1 MEEDRRVTPGGW
13 GRGASSGAPRDRRKT
28 GPVLWALLLFLLAP
42 ARAEAPLVIAAA
54 SSLGP
59 PLRELAE
66 RYRAEQGVPVKVVLG
81 SSGKLFA
88 QVQKGAPYAL
98 YLPADPVYL
107 KKLPAGKLK
116 AEPVPFARGRLALY
130 LHPRLQRI
138 PEGPE
143 ALEDPAIRRVAIAN
157 PKLAP
162 YGRAAL
168 AVLEHY
174 GLIPV
179 VRHKLVFTE
188 SVAQAASLAAF
199 AADAA
204 WIDLASARKLGGP
217 YWLAPRGTH
226 PPLYYAAGLLD
237 PRGRPFLTYLQ
248 SPKAREILA
257 KYGLEAP

>member
-1 MEEDRRVTPGGW
+1 MRL
-13 GRGASSGAPRDRRKT
+13 
-28 GPVLWALLLFLLAP
+28 LWLLAILLVGP
-42 ARAEAPLVIAAA
+42 TRAEAPLLVAAA

-66 RYRAEQGVPVKVVLG
+66 RFRAERGIPVKVVLA

-88 QVQKGAPYAL
+88 QVQKGAPYTL
-98 YLPADPVYL
+98 YLPADPAYL
-107 KKLPAGKLK
+107 KRLPQGKLK
-116 AEPVPFARGRLALY
+116 AKPIPFARGRLVLY
-130 LHPRLQRI
+130 LHPRLRRK

-143 ALEDPAIRRVAIAN
+143 VLKDPEIRRIAIAN
-157 PKLAP
+157 PNFAP

-174 GLIPV
+174 GLIPAV
-179 VRHKLVFTE
+179 QRKLVFTE
-188 SVAQAASLAAF
+188 SVAQAARLAAF

-217 YWLAPRGTH
+217 YWLAPSEIH
-226 PPLYYAAGLLD
+226 PPLLYAAGLLD
-237 PRGRPFLTYLQ
+237 PRGKPFLAYLR
-248 SPKAREILA
+248 SPKAREVFA